1 MSSVSQAAFHVT
13 SKKMDNMA
21 VSSSSGWTRARCSGV
36 TSIVDVMAEL
46 CVGEAFGFPLVDM
59 VYRLV

>member
-1 MSSVSQAAFHVT
+1 
-13 SKKMDNMA
+13 
-21 VSSSSGWTRARCSGV
+21 
-36 TSIVDVMAEL
+36 VDVMAEL